1 MIQFN
6 LLPDVKLQYLKAA
19 RTRRLIMSIS
29 TLASAVALVLLALLL
44 LDVKVAQEH
53 HLKTLNDNI
62 TSNSKKIQKISQ
74 LNKILTVQNQL
85 DSLAGLHASKPAAT
99 RLFDYLTETTP
110 VNADINN
117 MTTDYTQKTVSIT
130 GTADA
135 LSTVNQYVDTLKFT
149 TYKAVDSQGNKTKGN
164 AFSNVVLSAFGRT
177 DTKTT
182 YTITLNYN
190 DPMFDIT
197 QTVSLVVPSLVTTR
211 SELDKPNAL
220 FTPAPVTS
228 TDKTAP
234 KQ

>member
-19 RTRRLIMSIS
+19 RTRRLIMTIS
-29 TLASAVALVLLALLL
+29 TLASAAALLL
-44 LDVKVAQEH
+44 LAVLLLDVEVAQKH
-53 HLKTLNDNI
+53 HLSTLNGSI
-62 TSNSKKIQKISQ
+62 GESSKKIQKIPQ

-85 DSLAGLHASKPAAT
+85 DSLGGLHASKPAAN

-117 MTTDYTQKTVSIT
+117 MTTDYTQKTISVT

-135 LSTVNQYVDTLKFT
+135 LSTVNQFVDTLKFT
-149 TYKAVDSQGNKTKGN
+149 TYQAVDSNGHKTDGS
-164 AFSNVVLSAFGRT
+164 AFSNVVLSAFGRSEA
-177 DTKTT
+177 KIT

-197 QTVSLVVPSLVTTR
+197 QSVKLVVPNLVTTR

-220 FTPAPVTS
+220 FTPAP
-228 TDKTAP
+228 AP
-234 KQ
+234 PTTTKPTNQ